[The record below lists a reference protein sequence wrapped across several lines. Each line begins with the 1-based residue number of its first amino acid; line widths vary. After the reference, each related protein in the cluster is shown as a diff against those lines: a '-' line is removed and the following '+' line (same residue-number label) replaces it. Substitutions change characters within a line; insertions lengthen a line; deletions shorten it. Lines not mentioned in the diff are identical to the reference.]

1 MLSVSLCQS
10 FSRWVACPGYT
21 QPLTLWLTAIWL
33 HPTCWISGRKRM
45 DGPSIAEVT
54 VISSTLQRNSK
65 SVLTLMNIF
74 VTGYITCS
82 PMKKTQFY
90 ASVTQNQNHYLY
102 TELCSLQRCS
112 NSHYNTV
119 KLEVILVN
127 WLKSLP
133 FKQPAQPTV
142 FKKCN
147 CQPN

>member
-74 VTGYITCS
+74 VTPGYITCS

-90 ASVTQNQNHYLY
+90 ASVTQNQNHYLKSY
-102 TELCSLQRCS
+102 WTVLIAKMFELTLQHCQIGS
-112 NSHYNTV
+112 HFGQLVKESSFQTTCTANS
-119 KLEVILVN
+119 
-127 WLKSLP
+127 
-133 FKQPAQPTV
+133 F
-142 FKKCN
+142 
-147 CQPN
+147 